1 MPAQR
6 EPGSASESDS
16 EFAVGPGA
24 AESSMSP
31 SQPANRDS
39 RDCESTLT
47 RTPGLRVDVPNQSI
61 SRNPGRGLSRDP
73 GPDTLRVRVR
83 VRHCVPVTR
92 PRPPSRSDR
101 DSHSDRLRLL
111 LVLEVRIHVTRPG
124 LAGKRP
130 GNHHQRVIGLEVQ
143 RRPPAR
149 GPGPGRW
156 QPEPEPAGV
165 GVIMIRVI
173 MMIMAVQ
180 S

>member
-1 MPAQR
+1 
-6 EPGSASESDS
+6 
-16 EFAVGPGA
+16 
-24 AESSMSP
+24 MSP

-124 LAGKRP
+124 LAGKP
-130 GNHHQRVIGLEVQ
+130 LSGPAIIINQSSDLKFNGG
-143 RRPPAR
+143 RRRGAPDRADGSLSLNQPAS
-149 GPGPGRW
+149 
-156 QPEPEPAGV
+156 E
-165 GVIMIRVI
+165 
-173 MMIMAVQ
+173 
-180 S
+180 SS